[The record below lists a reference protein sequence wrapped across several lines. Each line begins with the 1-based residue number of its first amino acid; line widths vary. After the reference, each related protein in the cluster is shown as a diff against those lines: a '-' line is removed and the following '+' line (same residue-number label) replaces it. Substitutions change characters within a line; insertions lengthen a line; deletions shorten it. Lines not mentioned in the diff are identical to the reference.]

1 MVHSDRKFA
10 ATPTQIR
17 LRLQIQTHLRIRT
30 PSVIRAQAQARTPLA
45 RENEIRRGGY
55 LNELAREHHPALA
68 APSPRL
74 TIRAEAEAETEDGNS
89 TLLTFTNSP

>member
-1 MVHSDRKFA
+1 
-10 ATPTQIR
+10 
-17 LRLQIQTHLRIRT
+17 
-30 PSVIRAQAQARTPLA
+30 VIRAQAQARTPLA

-74 TIRAEAEAETEDGNS
+74 TIRAEAEAEDGNS